1 MNRIGNMRIHRPSP
15 TPTTGAKESVWDY
28 PRPPIAV
35 PSERHVRIEHAGV
48 LVADTRAALRV
59 LETASPPAWYLPAS
73 DVRGDLLEPV
83 KGATSVC
90 EWKGRATYFDL
101 VIDGMPTALVAWT
114 YVAPTPRYA
123 GIAGRIAFFA
133 GRVDRALVDDEIV
146 RPQPGGFYG
155 GWVTDDVSGP
165 FKGEPGTE
173 GW

>member
-1 MNRIGNMRIHRPSP
+1 MRIHRPSP
-15 TPTTGAKESVWDY
+15 TPTDRGQESVWDY

-73 DVRGDLLEPV
+73 DVRGDLLERV
-83 KGATSVC
+83 KGARSVC
-90 EWKGRATYFDL
+90 EWKGSASYFDL
-101 VIDGMPTALVAWT
+101 VIDARRTALAAWT
-114 YVAPTPRYA
+114 YDAPTPRYA
-123 GIAGRIAFFA
+123 AIAGRIAFFA